1 MMLIL
6 SILYVAVVF
15 VFLAAG
21 YVTTPR
27 KRLHLGLFILAS
39 LFWPLSLLMVIGVV
53 CAERIGAESRPAR
66 SRYDRGELTPARA
79 ADLPPRHKLLDR
91 ASG

>member
-1 MMLIL
+1 MIFIL
-6 SILYVAVVF
+6 SILYVALVF

-53 CAERIGAESRPAR
+53 CAERIGAESRFAKW
-66 SRYDRGELTPARA
+66 RYERELTPART